1 MCRVSTDCDAEMTV
15 TLVYGLALAGRA
27 VASELVSRG
36 ETVILVDDE
45 RNDSHT
51 QFANELNSE
60 ISFKPTTEDL
70 RAMVQQV
77 DRVVPAPGIAES
89 HALFAVSHDSNKPV
103 MSEIELAYQFEQQT
117 SNPRPMVAVTG
128 TDGKTTTTLMATAM
142 LNSANHKAVAVGNT
156 ETPLIAALRTDAR
169 AFAVECSS
177 FRLAFTQTFR
187 TKASVWLNLAP
198 DHLDWHRSI
207 DSYRAAKAKIWANL
221 LDSDIA
227 VVPEADKSIVKF
239 AKDSNGRVVSFGKES
254 GDYHALNGV
263 LMSPIGEI
271 MHVSE
276 MARSLPH
283 DVTNALAAAALTIES
298 GLASCA
304 QVADALRT
312 FVNAP
317 HRIEFVSECDGVRW
331 FNDSKATSPH
341 ASSVALNSFDSIVL
355 IAGGKNKDLDLS
367 EMAAYPQNMKA
378 VVAIGKAAKEIAKAF
393 FGVCEV
399 RTATSMREAVSF
411 ANDLARPGDVVLLS
425 PGCTSYDWYKNY
437 GERGVDFKNEVIS
450 LVNNNKKIKR

>member
-1 MCRVSTDCDAEMTV
+1 MTT
-15 TLVYGLALAGRA
+15 TLVYGLAVAGRA
-27 VASELVSRG
+27 VASELVLRG

-45 RNDSHT
+45 HNDSHT

-60 ISFKPTTEDL
+60 ISFKPTAEDL
-70 RAMVQQV
+70 RAMIQQV
-77 DRVVPAPGIAES
+77 DRVVPAPGIAEG
-89 HALFAVSHDSNKPV
+89 HALFAVSRQSNKPV
-103 MSEIELAYQFEQQT
+103 MSEIELAYQFERQT
-117 SNPRPMVAVTG
+117 PNPRPMVAVTG
-128 TDGKTTTTLMATAM
+128 TDGKTTTTLMAAAM
-142 LNSANHKAVAVGNT
+142 LNSANRKAVAVGNT
-156 ETPLIAALRTDAR
+156 ETPLISALRADVH

-227 VVPEADKSIVKF
+227 VVPEADKSIAKF
-239 AKDSNGRVVSFGKES
+239 ANDSNGRVVSFGKDS

-271 MHVSE
+271 LHVSE

-298 GLASCA
+298 GLANCA

-312 FVNAP
+312 FENAP

-341 ASSVALNSFDSIVL
+341 ASSVALNSFESIVL

-367 EMAAYPQNMKA
+367 EMAAYPQNMRA
-378 VVAIGKAAKEIAKAF
+378 VVAIGKASKEIAQAF
-393 FGVCEV
+393 LGVCEV

-411 ANDLARPGDVVLLS
+411 ANELARRGDVVLLS

-437 GERGVDFKNEVIS
+437 GERGDDFKKEVVS
-450 LVNNNKKIKR
+450 LVNSNKQIKRQEAK